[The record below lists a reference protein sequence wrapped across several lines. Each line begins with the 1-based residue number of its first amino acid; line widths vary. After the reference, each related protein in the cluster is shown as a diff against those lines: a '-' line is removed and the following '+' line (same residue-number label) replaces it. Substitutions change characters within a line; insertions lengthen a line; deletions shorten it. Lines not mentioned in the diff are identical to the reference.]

1 MNGQV
6 GKWAGGK
13 EMRKGAWLLSLLL
26 LIGTFA
32 EGKGQGWLPSLLSR
46 GKSPNPQLLRQR
58 QRELER
64 RKRMARQKI
73 REMRQK
79 ERSLSE
85 RLRDTRSR
93 IAVAQARLT
102 TLNRDYQKVA
112 AQLSR
117 TRARVLALRARLSRH
132 RSLLAERLRQ
142 LYKHPPTDYVLFA
155 LSASDVTEAAM
166 RAYVFRRIVHRD
178 SLMIRTTQ
186 QAKTELEQQ
195 MELLRRQ
202 KAKLASLRA
211 SIAQQTQE
219 LRQAEAEQADLLRRV
234 QTERRTY
241 EQWLKEWEEESRA
254 IAALLRRLQM
264 AQRRS
269 PRPIPAWQGPFLR
282 PVSGPIV
289 SGFGYRRHPI
299 LGGVRFHCGVD
310 IAAPYGTPIR
320 AAADGVV
327 VFAGWRR
334 AYGNTV
340 IIDHGNGLATLYAH
354 CSELLVSEGVV
365 VRQGQIIARVGSTGL
380 ATGPHLHFEV
390 RHYGEPVNPLAGY

>member
-132 RSLLAERLRQ
+132 RSLLDL
-142 LYKHPPTDYVLFA
+142 
-155 LSASDVTEAAM
+155 
-166 RAYVFRRIVHRD
+166 
-178 SLMIRTTQ
+178 
-186 QAKTELEQQ
+186 
-195 MELLRRQ
+195 
-202 KAKLASLRA
+202 KAQ
-211 SIAQQTQE
+211 SI
-219 LRQAEAEQADLLRRV
+219 
-234 QTERRTY
+234 
-241 EQWLKEWEEESRA
+241 K
-254 IAALLRRLQM
+254 
-264 AQRRS
+264 
-269 PRPIPAWQGPFLR
+269 LR
-282 PVSGPIV
+282 P
-289 SGFGYRRHPI
+289 GFGMED
-299 LGGVRFHCGVD
+299 F
-310 IAAPYGTPIR
+310 
-320 AAADGVV
+320 
-327 VFAGWRR
+327 
-334 AYGNTV
+334 
-340 IIDHGNGLATLYAH
+340 
-354 CSELLVSEGVV
+354 
-365 VRQGQIIARVGSTGL
+365 GS
-380 ATGPHLHFEV
+380 F
-390 RHYGEPVNPLAGY
+390 

>member
-1 MNGQV
+1 
-6 GKWAGGK
+6 
-13 EMRKGAWLLSLLL
+13 MRKGAWLLSLLL
-26 LIGTFA
+26 LFGTMA
-32 EGKGQGWLPSLLSR
+32 QGEGQGWLRSLLSR
-46 GKSPNPQLLRQR
+46 GKSPHPQALRQR
-58 QRELER
+58 QKELER
-64 RKRMARQKI
+64 RKQMARQKI
-73 REMRQK
+73 REMRKK

-85 RLRDTRSR
+85 KLRDTRQR
-93 IAVAQARLT
+93 IATAQARLAV
-102 TLNRDYQKVA
+102 LNREYQKVA
-112 AQLSR
+112 RELRQ
-117 TRARVLALRARLSRH
+117 TRERVLAVRARLSRH

-142 LYKHPPTDYVLFA
+142 LYKHPPADYVLFA

-166 RAYVFRRIVHRD
+166 RTYVFRRIVHHD
-178 SLMIRTTQ
+178 STMIQATQ
-186 QAKTELEQQ
+186 QTKTELERE

-202 KAKLASLRA
+202 QVRLASLRA
-211 SIAQQTQE
+211 SIAEQARE
-219 LRQAEAEQADLLRRV
+219 LRQAEAEQRDLLRRI
-234 QTERRTY
+234 QTERKIY
-241 EQWLKEWEEESRA
+241 EQWLKEWEEESQA

-269 PRPIPAWQGPFLR
+269 PRPIPAWRGPFLR
-282 PVSGPIV
+282 PVSGSIV

-310 IAAPYGTPIR
+310 IAAPFGTTIR

-354 CSELLVSEGVV
+354 CSELLVSEGAV
-365 VRQGQIIARVGSTGL
+365 VRQGQPIARVGSTGL

-390 RHYGEPVNPLAGY
+390 RRYGEPVNPLTEP